1 MDKIRCITFVKKTA
15 EKTINTVFSA
25 EDNYPQNR
33 KNNFVTFY
41 NDLYIPLNSNFQNP
55 IDKIVAYIAKI
66 AMLYFKSISFLCPD
80 TILKKQPIFDKFN
93 QQDF

>member
-1 MDKIRCITFVKKTA
+1 MIVPGKLA
-15 EKTINTVFSA
+15 INTVFSA

-66 AMLYFKSISFLCPD
+66 AMLPD
-80 TILKKQPIFDKFN
+80 MPS
-93 QQDF
+93 

>member
-1 MDKIRCITFVKKTA
+1 MWKRTA

-41 NDLYIPLNSNFQNP
+41 NDLYIPLNSNTQSFTAFWVRNQKAEIPFTN
-55 IDKIVAYIAKI
+55 KI
-66 AMLYFKSISFLCPD
+66 ASDISALSAVLSD
-80 TILKKQPIFDKFN
+80 ILQTQDKYTIWG
-93 QQDF
+93 

>member
-1 MDKIRCITFVKKTA
+1 MIRITQQGTA

-41 NDLYIPLNSNFQNP
+41 NDLYIPLNSNDQN
-55 IDKIVAYIAKI
+55 DY
-66 AMLYFKSISFLCPD
+66 LLG
-80 TILKKQPIFDKFN
+80 
-93 QQDF
+93 